1 MIDYNAFHS
10 YLVEMVT
17 LYQRTRSTKGMSQLA
32 AKWHCTSL
40 TRDQFYQMKLD
51 RLEPGQVTPQLSRV
65 VRDTIGRSEAK
76 QTLLDTIGALN
87 EGILAGSRI
96 SQGSDRTVQIT
107 ITQPMQPV
115 QPAAQPAAPTVA
127 SNAGA
132 AAPIPSARPSGT
144 LATDRDARRGGAG
157 VGPVSSDPV
166 TATQGFSGRLPLYK
180 PGQVLYHK
188 GSGEL
193 FLVSRLLD
201 HDRLTYRYTLGN
213 PRYSNQAIGDMAET
227 TSFWLGNG
235 QLRPAKGSEVAR
247 FLGALTRSGYEW
259 TADNANGLFF
269 VKPRQQERKPV
280 EVFAN
285 ELPDGCRTI
294 YALPAVAP
302 SPYRYAL
309 LVESP
314 VDFAHDYMTDRR
326 STYPAQTNAILRQM
340 RQAVGSDV
348 AHGGF
353 DSIRDYY
360 EYTLPSLCSAY
371 SDGSMREHTVALV
384 KDSNNGTT
392 YWLAR
397 DRDVLRLLA
406 WVAYII

>member
-1 MIDYNAFHS
+1 MH
-10 YLVEMVT
+10 
-17 LYQRTRSTKGMSQLA
+17 
-32 AKWHCTSL
+32 
-40 TRDQFYQMKLD
+40 
-51 RLEPGQVTPQLSRV
+51 
-65 VRDTIGRSEAK
+65 
-76 QTLLDTIGALN
+76 
-87 EGILAGSRI
+87 
-96 SQGSDRTVQIT
+96 
-107 ITQPMQPV
+107 
-115 QPAAQPAAPTVA
+115 
-127 SNAGA
+127 
-132 AAPIPSARPSGT
+132 
-144 LATDRDARRGGAG
+144 
-157 VGPVSSDPV
+157 
-166 TATQGFSGRLPLYK
+166 
-180 PGQVLYHK
+180 
-188 GSGEL
+188 
-193 FLVSRLLD
+193 LVSRLLNGQ
-201 HDRLTYRYTLGN
+201 DRFTWNYTLTRGEDGQEFILEEN
-213 PRYSNQAIGDMAET
+213 EVS
-227 TSFWLGNG
+227 SSWLGDD

-294 YALPAVAP
+294 YALPAVTP

-314 VDFAHDYMTDRR
+314 VDFANDYMTDRR

>member
-1 MIDYNAFHS
+1 
-10 YLVEMVT
+10 
-17 LYQRTRSTKGMSQLA
+17 
-32 AKWHCTSL
+32 
-40 TRDQFYQMKLD
+40 
-51 RLEPGQVTPQLSRV
+51 
-65 VRDTIGRSEAK
+65 
-76 QTLLDTIGALN
+76 
-87 EGILAGSRI
+87 
-96 SQGSDRTVQIT
+96 
-107 ITQPMQPV
+107 
-115 QPAAQPAAPTVA
+115 
-127 SNAGA
+127 
-132 AAPIPSARPSGT
+132 
-144 LATDRDARRGGAG
+144 
-157 VGPVSSDPV
+157 
-166 TATQGFSGRLPLYK
+166 
-180 PGQVLYHK
+180 LYHK

-201 HDRLTYRYTLGN
+201 CDRLTYRYTLGN
-213 PRYSNQAIGDMAET
+213 PRYANQTIGDMAET
-227 TSFWLGNG
+227 SSFWLGND

-309 LVESP
+309 DVESP

-326 STYPAQTNAILRQM
+326 STYPAQTNAILRQL

>member
-51 RLEPGQVTPQLSRV
+51 RLEPGQVTPQFSRV
-65 VRDTIGRSEAK
+65 VRDTIGKSDAK
-76 QTLLDTIGALN
+76 AALRESIGALN

-107 ITQPMQPV
+107 ITQPTGNAEPDSRNRYEVPSAAVPRQPK
-115 QPAAQPAAPTVA
+115 QQPAAPQQA
-127 SNAGA
+127 R
-132 AAPIPSARPSGT
+132 IPLYRPGQVIY
-144 LATDRDARRGGAG
+144 RRGGMM
-157 VGPVSSDPV
+157 
-166 TATQGFSGRLPLYK
+166 
-180 PGQVLYHK
+180 H
-188 GSGEL
+188 
-193 FLVSRLLD
+193 LVSRLLNGQ
-201 HDRLTYRYTLGN
+201 DRFTWNYTLMRGEDGLEFILEEN
-213 PRYSNQAIGDMAET
+213 ET
-227 TSFWLGNG
+227 SSSWLGND

-309 LVESP
+309 EVESP
-314 VDFAHDYMTDRR
+314 VDFAHGYMTDRR
-326 STYPAQTNAILRQM
+326 STYPAQTNAILRQL

-353 DSIRDYY
+353 GSIRDYY

>member
-10 YLVEMVT
+10 YLVEMVA

-32 AKWHCTSL
+32 QKYHCTAL

-107 ITQPMQPV
+107 ITQPTGSTENPNRYQPPTS
-115 QPAAQPAAPTVA
+115 PAATQTAT
-127 SNAGA
+127 
-132 AAPIPSARPSGT
+132 PSA
-144 LATDRDARRGGAG
+144 
-157 VGPVSSDPV
+157 
-166 TATQGFSGRLPLYK
+166 ATQGFSGRLPLYK

-201 HDRLTYRYTLGN
+201 CDRLTYRYTLGN
-213 PRYSNQAIGDMAET
+213 PRYANQTIGDMAET
-227 TSFWLGNG
+227 SSFWLGND

-309 LVESP
+309 DVESP

-326 STYPAQTNAILRQM
+326 STYPAQTNAILRQL

-353 DSIRDYY
+353 GSIRDYY

>member
-1 MIDYNAFHS
+1 MKILSKPKGNAEEYGRWSVNPYIGCPHGCLYC
-10 YLVEMVT
+10 YLKSGPSGGYLGQPKAV
-17 LYQRTRSTKGMSQLA
+17 LKKGIVSEDHAYHLA
-32 AKWHCTSL
+32 MAEI
-40 TRDQFYQMKLD
+40 
-51 RLEPGQVTPQLSRV
+51 LENREQIIRV

-107 ITQPMQPV
+107 ITQPTGSTESPNRYQSPTS
-115 QPAAQPAAPTVA
+115 PAAPQT
-127 SNAGA
+127 
-132 AAPIPSARPSGT
+132 AAPSAATPHKQPFTGKLPLYRPGQVIY
-144 LATDRDARRGGAG
+144 RRGGMM
-157 VGPVSSDPV
+157 
-166 TATQGFSGRLPLYK
+166 
-180 PGQVLYHK
+180 H
-188 GSGEL
+188 
-193 FLVSRLLD
+193 LVSRLLNGQ
-201 HDRLTYRYTLGN
+201 DRFTWNYTLTRGEDGQEFILEEN
-213 PRYSNQAIGDMAET
+213 EVS
-227 TSFWLGNG
+227 SSWLGDD

-294 YALPAVAP
+294 YALPAVTP

-360 EYTLPSLCSAY
+360 EYTLPPLCSAY